1 MQGTVAPSTDSQ
13 ARLSRQQLW
22 SRLRG
27 NLLLRRLLQAIPV
40 LTFATFV
47 VFGLLKLVPGDI
59 AISLAG
65 DNPSDERI
73 AEIRKMYGLDKP
85 FLVQYG
91 VWLGKAVQGDL
102 SQSLLSKES
111 VIVSISQALPH
122 TALIVGMAML
132 ISIAIGV
139 PLGMLA
145 AARQGT
151 WLDGTVMTV
160 ASLGVAIPN
169 FWLAMVMIA
178 LFSLTWNWLPATG
191 SAQLLADPAG
201 AIKHALLPSLA
212 LAASGIAELSR
223 QLRSSLVDL
232 LGSQQVRTL
241 HAKGLSPASI
251 LWKHGL
257 RNVGVNL
264 ITVVCLLANR
274 MLAATVVIEAVF
286 AIPGTGSLIVNAVL
300 TRDYPVVQGV
310 VFVMV
315 LIVISINLVADLLY
329 GVIDP
334 RVS

>member
-1 MQGTVAPSTDSQ
+1 MLGGAPSSTGSQ
-13 ARLSRQQLW
+13 SRPSGRQIW

-27 NLLLRRLLQAIPV
+27 NLLLRRLLQAMPV
-40 LTFATFV
+40 LAFATFV

-73 AEIRKMYGLDKP
+73 AEIRKAYGLDKP

-91 VWLGKAVQGDL
+91 TWLGKAVQGDL

-111 VIVSISQALPH
+111 VLVSIGQALPH
-122 TALIVGMAML
+122 TALLVGMAML
-132 ISIAIGV
+132 LSIAIGV

-145 AARQGT
+145 AARHGT
-151 WLDGTVMTV
+151 WVDGTVMTV

-178 LFSLTWNWLPATG
+178 LFSLTLNWLPATG
-191 SAQLLADPAG
+191 AAQIDTDPWG
-201 AIKHALLPSLA
+201 AVTHALLPALA
-212 LAASGIAELSR
+212 LAASGIAEVSR

-232 LGSQQVRTL
+232 LGSLQVRTL
-241 HAKGLSPASI
+241 HAKGLSPALI

-257 RNVGVNL
+257 RNVGVNM

-315 LIVISINLVADLLY
+315 LIVISINVIADLLY

-334 RVS
+334 RVA